1 MTGVA
6 RDALGL
12 SVTTSSPEALAA
24 YDTAV
29 RGLLSWDGATTA
41 MFEKAVAAD
50 PGLALAHAG
59 AAVCYFLE
67 ERFADAGAAADRA
80 RAVTALTER
89 ERGHVDAL
97 VLFVRGAA
105 VDAERRMRA
114 HIAAY
119 PGDLII
125 VQRLYYL
132 YFWQGRFPEMLE
144 LTEALVTADDGSGF
158 LRGLHAFALGEGGRF
173 PEAVRTAEGALA
185 DNARDAWAVHALA
198 HALYDMGAAAEGVTR
213 VPPAIHPCRHLG
225 WFRNHLLWHLAL
237 MHWSGGNYDR
247 AAALLRAVFERAP
260 SAVPGE
266 LHDSISLLWRFELA
280 GRPPGDRW
288 RPFTAIASRRLERHG
303 LLFHAVHMAMA
314 LAAGGEWGIAE
325 RHLDLMRAKAAKD
338 ASGLTGDVAIP
349 LIEGMHAFAGG
360 DYTRAIARIEPLT
373 PRIIQLGGSRAQRDV
388 FHDTLLEAC
397 FRAGDGDR
405 AAALLTARVA
415 RRPDHQWTTRAAAPS
430 RV

>member
-1 MTGVA
+1 MTSVA

-12 SVTTSSPEALAA
+12 PVTVASPEALAA

-29 RGLLSWDGATTA
+29 RGLLSWDGATTV
-41 MFEKAVAAD
+41 MFEAAVAAD
-50 PGLALAHAG
+50 PGLALAHVG

-67 ERFADAGAAADRA
+67 ERFAEAAAAGARA
-80 RAVTALTER
+80 HAVPGLTER

-97 VLFVRGAA
+97 ALFVRGAA
-105 VDAERRMRA
+105 ADAERRMRA

-119 PGDLII
+119 PGDLLI

-144 LTEALVTADDGSGF
+144 LTEALVAAGDAHGF

-173 PEAVRTAEGALA
+173 TEAVRTAEGALA

-198 HALYDMGAAAEGVTR
+198 HALYDMGAAAEGIAR
-213 VPPAIHPCRHLG
+213 VPSAIHPCRHLG

-237 MHWSGGNYDR
+237 LHWSRGNYER
-247 AAALLRAVFERAP
+247 AAALSRTVFERAP

-280 GRPPGDRW
+280 GRSPGDRW
-288 RPFTAIASRRLERHG
+288 RPFTAIARGRLERHG

-314 LAAGGEWGIAE
+314 LAAGGEWAVAE
-325 RHLDLMRAKAAKD
+325 RHLDVMRAKAARD
-338 ASGLTGDVAIP
+338 ATGLTGEVAIP

-360 DYTRAIARIEPLT
+360 DYARVIARVEPLT
-373 PRIIQLGGSRAQRDV
+373 SRIIELGGSRAQRDV

-397 FRAGDGDR
+397 FRAGDGER
-405 AAALLTARVA
+405 ATALLTARVA
-415 RRPDHQWTTRAAAPS
+415 RRPDHWWTTRVAAAS
-430 RV
+430 RG